1 VVLVEEMH
9 AAGRSPAPSVL
20 AELSGARA
28 ELSRLED
35 ASDPSRWEEAARSWD
50 VLHRPYAVA
59 YARWRQAAATVTRG
73 DRSGAGPI
81 LREAH
86 GIAARLRAQPLLDAV
101 EQLAQ
106 RARVPLEQVE
116 PARTPA
122 RSERPFGL
130 TRREVE
136 VLELVSAGR
145 TNRQIAEELF
155 ITEKTAGL
163 HVSNILGKLGVG
175 NRFEAAYVAERAGIV
190 G

>member
-1 VVLVEEMH
+1 M
-9 AAGRSPAPSVL
+9 
-20 AELSGARA
+20 
-28 ELSRLED
+28 
-35 ASDPSRWEEAARSWD
+35 EA
-50 VLHRPYAVA
+50 
-59 YARWRQAAATVTRG
+59 
-73 DRSGAGPI
+73 I
-81 LREAH
+81 
-86 GIAARLRAQPLLDAV
+86 

-106 RARVPLEQVE
+106 RARVPLREVE
-116 PARTPA
+116 LRRKPPT
-122 RSERPFGL
+122 SKRPFRL

-163 HVSNILGKLGVG
+163 HVSNILGKLGVS